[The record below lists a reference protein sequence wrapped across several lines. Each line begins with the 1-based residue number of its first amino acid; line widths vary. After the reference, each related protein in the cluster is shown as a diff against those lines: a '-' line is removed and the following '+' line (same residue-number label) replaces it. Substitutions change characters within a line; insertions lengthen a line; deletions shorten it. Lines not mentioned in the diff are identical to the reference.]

1 MATAKLVE
9 PSAAWAICSKPPLI
23 VGLMLD
29 GNVMPCEANVA
40 GGVAE
45 LVCANDWVKHPTARM
60 PAKSETLRSVL
71 LFFMDLFG

>member
-1 MATAKLVE
+1 
-9 PSAAWAICSKPPLI
+9 
-23 VGLMLD
+23 MLD